1 MEVLVEPLAPD
12 WRTLGGG
19 SSTSP
24 TTGTAPAP
32 QPAAHRT
39 IIITP
44 RVLTWLIGG
53 LLAAA
58 LTGGAAFLA
67 LVPATGSVVIDAG
80 TSDAGAMAISP
91 DATGPVSAPV
101 RAVLPSLDLVVD
113 VEGAVAHP
121 GLVHVPTGGRVGDA
135 LTRAGGF
142 AANADLTR
150 TATDLNLAQP
160 VTDGLKVVVPAIGQA
175 SVHNA
180 PADPGAT
187 GAGTTATSGPLDLN
201 RATEAE
207 LDTLPGVGPA
217 TIAKIVAARQ
227 SAPFSSTEDLRTRRV
242 VGDAAFEKL
251 KGLVTVGR

>member
-1 MEVLVEPLAPD
+1 MEPLAPD

-19 SSTSP
+19 SSTGP
-24 TTGTAPAP
+24 TTGPAPTP

-39 IIITP
+39 VIITP
-44 RVLTWLIGG
+44 RLLTWLIGG

-67 LVPATGSVVIDAG
+67 LVPGTGSVVIDASTG
-80 TSDAGAMAISP
+80 DPAAMASSP
-91 DATGPVSAPV
+91 DATDPVSAQV
-101 RAVLPSLDLVVD
+101 RAVPPSLDLVVD

-121 GLVHVPTGGRVGDA
+121 GLVHVPAGGRVGDA

-150 TATDLNLAQP
+150 TASDLNLAQQ
-160 VTDGLKVVVPAIGQA
+160 VTDGLKVVVPTIGQA
-175 SVHNA
+175 SVHTEL
-180 PADPGAT
+180 ADPGAP
-187 GAGTTATSGPLDLN
+187 GAGTTAASGPLDLN

-227 SAPFSSTEDLRTRRV
+227 SAPFSSTEDLRTRKV